1 MIETERL
8 MLSPVTTEDSDIY
21 TKLLTCAETTR
32 YLPGGKPFSLEY
44 IQNYVLSKVAHWSK
58 GYGTFIVALKGKPSQ
73 KIGYAGVEL
82 VPDSSFS
89 DIRYALLPQYQGK
102 GYAFEA
108 SKAVLNFTLESGLVS
123 EVYGVAV
130 IENLSSKNYSA
141 SLVCKNPENVCTTVM
156 SWLLSLLKHAYNK
169 AFKTD
174 SQRLAVL
181 VQISLSVYGTMA

>member
-1 MIETERL
+1 K
-8 MLSPVTTEDSDIY
+8 S
-21 TKLLTCAETTR
+21 
-32 YLPGGKPFSLEY
+32 
-44 IQNYVLSKVAHWSK
+44 
-58 GYGTFIVALKGKPSQ
+58 KPSQ

-130 IENLSSKNYSA
+130 IENLVSEKLLRKLGMQESA
-141 SLVCKNPENVCTTVM
+141 ERLYDSDDLVT
-156 SWLLSLLKHAYNK
+156 LS
-169 AFKTD
+169 T
-174 SQRLAVL
+174 QRR
-181 VQISLSVYGTMA
+181 I